1 MAVKVIAS
9 PSQNVDEETDDAKAV
24 DVKLTIGF
32 APTLIVIPGEIEEQP
47 PPVAVSVVNDST
59 VTVCPSIRVLV
70 AKTEIVRSSP
80 YRTTIN
86 IKSPG
91 LSSRSGKSDSFTTTN
106 SYMSGAATAPTCKPE
121 IGDSLTVICIILL
134 YSSHVAPPYVLI
146 ATLL

>member
-32 APTLIVIPGEIEEQP
+32 ASTLIVIPGEIEEQP

-70 AKTEIVRSSP
+70 TNRK
-80 YRTTIN
+80 
-86 IKSPG
+86 
-91 LSSRSGKSDSFTTTN
+91 LSDL
-106 SYMSGAATAPTCKPE
+106 APTGLPS
-121 IGDSLTVICIILL
+121 I
-134 YSSHVAPPYVLI
+134 
-146 ATLL
+146 

>member
-32 APTLIVIPGEIEEQP
+32 ASTLIVIPGEIEEQP

-70 AKTEIVRSSP
+70 TKRL
-80 YRTTIN
+80 
-86 IKSPG
+86 
-91 LSSRSGKSDSFTTTN
+91 LSDL
-106 SYMSGAATAPTCKPE
+106 APTGLPS
-121 IGDSLTVICIILL
+121 I
-134 YSSHVAPPYVLI
+134 
-146 ATLL
+146 